1 MRQINDL
8 CQFANQFARY
18 LLMPANQFK
27 KVYKHYSRKFPE
39 SPEFVILECSDY
51 FGVPPEEVRKC
62 IEERGLDK

>member
-1 MRQINDL
+1 
-8 CQFANQFARY
+8 
-18 LLMPANQFK
+18 MPANQFK